1 MQDSMFQL
9 DGQVALITGC
19 RRGIGRAMAEALAEA
34 GADIIGLSAS
44 METDGGAVGASIR
57 RHGRR
62 FLGLSLRS
70 REPQLR

>member
-1 MQDSMFQL
+1 MFRL

-34 GADIIGLSAS
+34 GADIIGQCI
-44 METDGGAVGASIR
+44 DGNGRRCGGASIR

-62 FLGLSLRS
+62 FWGYRCDLGAAAPLTKH
-70 REPQLR
+70 